1 MMNGA
6 LMKKLHYIMSQNLE
20 LKVEELYQRWEQKI
34 TYHKEVTHFVLHDIM
49 FTKQDR
55 KLLSDFKI

>member
-1 MMNGA
+1 
-6 LMKKLHYIMSQNLE
+6 MKKLHYVMSQNLE